1 MALKNTGVKDVSCS
15 WLKGST
21 NHTTTKSSERD
32 TGTSG
37 PIGSLA
43 SDTVTVKQSTL
54 KSNKG
59 LMKKHID
66 SSLGAM
72 TDGIS
77 KDLLEGLG
85 DKNKLTATVDLNKK
99 VKENVVDKITSALN
113 EPGVP
118 LKTKSILQKTLGFI
132 CDKNGLGFDLDLS
145 LLIKGLG
152 LDALMDLLNCMSDDA
167 TIAGRVTKM
176 MDMDVSSVAKNKTLN
191 TVAGGGKLSTK
202 GGLSVLDKQNT
213 KDGIKNGLVDIKP
226 FTHDVA
232 NSNKRFGTT
241 DKKRYLEILGDN
253 NDEFIST
260 RREGSSRLVVDDMI
274 EDVSNSRLKSKLVA
288 PIDKDT
294 RNIVKSRLVRA

>member
-1 MALKNTGVKDVSCS
+1 LGTDVYISPLGEIKIKSNSAPKLSFGVGYNTQTKKGDVKFDFDQS
-15 WLKGST
+15 L
-21 NHTTTKSSERD
+21 TT
-32 TGTSG
+32 
-37 PIGSLA
+37 IGSRDLDDVASA
-43 SDTVTVKQSTL
+43 SDMSVS
-54 KSNKG
+54 G
-59 LMKKHID
+59 
-66 SSLGAM
+66 
-72 TDGIS
+72 
-77 KDLLEGLG
+77 GLG
-85 DKNKLTATVDLNKK
+85 IKLQINALGSGWLYSILDILKFKLKDIGIYGTA
-99 VKENVVDKITSALN
+99 KITSALN